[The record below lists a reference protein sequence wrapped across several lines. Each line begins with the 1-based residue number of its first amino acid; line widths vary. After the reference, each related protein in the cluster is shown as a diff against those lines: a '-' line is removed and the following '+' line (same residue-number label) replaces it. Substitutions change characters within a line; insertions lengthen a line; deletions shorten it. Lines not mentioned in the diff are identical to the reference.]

1 MVQKS
6 YSESKLGKMYLVP
19 TPIGNIEDI
28 TFRAISILKEVD
40 IIYAEDTRVAQS
52 LLKKFDI
59 KKKVFSCHKYSEE
72 KNKKAIYDEILSGK
86 NIAYT
91 SDRGTPLISD
101 PGEVVVKYLI
111 SNNVDVISLPGPS
124 ALLPAI
130 NVSGLDNSKFVF
142 YGFLNSKKSTRISE
156 LKKIAHLPF
165 TIIFYEAPHR
175 LLATLNDIKDTLG
188 NRNIAVCR
196 EISKLYEEVFRGK
209 VDDAVIYYKEPK
221 GEIVLVVEGNE
232 SVEEVDYIEK
242 VKELVSKG
250 YKVSNAIK
258 EIAVIY
264 GISKNDLY
272 SECKEKL
279 LWN

>member
-6 YSESKLGKMYLVP
+6 YSESKFGKMYLVP

-28 TFRAISILKEVD
+28 TYRAITVLKEVD
-40 IIYAEDTRVAQS
+40 VIYAEDTRVAQS
-52 LLKKFDI
+52 LLKKFNI

-72 KNKKAIYDEILSGK
+72 KNKEAIFNEISSGK
-86 NIAYT
+86 NVAYI

-101 PGEVVVKYLI
+101 PGEVVVKHLI
-111 SNNVDVISLPGPS
+111 NNNINVISLPGPS

-130 NVSGLDNSKFVF
+130 NISGLDNSRFLF
-142 YGFLNSKKSTRISE
+142 YGFLNSKKNARINE
-156 LKKIAHLPF
+156 LKTIAHLSF

-175 LLATLNDIKDTLG
+175 LIATLNDLKTVFG

-196 EISKLYEEVFRGK
+196 EISKIFEEVFRGSIEE
-209 VDDAVIYYKEPK
+209 AINYYSDPR
-221 GEIVLVVEGNE
+221 GEIVIVVEGNKSTE
-232 SVEEVDYIEK
+232 NIDYVEK
-242 VKELVSKG
+242 VKDLVKKG